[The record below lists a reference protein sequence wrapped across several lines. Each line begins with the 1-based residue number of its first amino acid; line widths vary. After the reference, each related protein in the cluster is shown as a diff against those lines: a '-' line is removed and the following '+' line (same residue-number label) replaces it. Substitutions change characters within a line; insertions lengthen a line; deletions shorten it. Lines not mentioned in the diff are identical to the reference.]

1 MAQQKEIVEKFKK
14 HYPFVD
20 IVFGVNGI
28 DTLPDILCEKLATR
42 KRVLRMPAERGEIIE
57 DMPIRRDSTFRAW
70 LPIMYG
76 CDISVL
82 TVSCRMCAD
91 ESAAVPA
98 RIFCGSSGSLWPRA
112 TRTSL
117 CWARM

>member
-1 MAQQKEIVEKFKK
+1 M
-14 HYPFVD
+14 D

-76 CDISVL
+76 CDNFCSYCIVPYVRGRERSRA
-82 TVSCRMCAD
+82 SAD
-91 ESAAVPA
+91 TFA
-98 RIFCGSSGSLWPRA
+98 GSSGSLWPRA